1 VAAASADL
9 RVLAGSAAAGLFA
22 CGAALRSAMTPLA
35 FSTDLLA
42 SSLRAAGRLTVFL
55 TFVGFGAGFLADIG
69 HSSKAWAL

>member
-1 VAAASADL
+1 MT
-9 RVLAGSAAAGLFA
+9 LF
-22 CGAALRSAMTPLA
+22 A

-42 SSLRAAGRLTVFL
+42 TSLRAAGRLTGFL